1 MKWFNDIILR
11 YAERIA
17 LDRAIKSNR
26 EEDYSPKVNL
36 SKPRGLNM
44 VGAQAISAGTQTQ
57 FSRQKSL
64 NFSLHPAE
72 GGYILEYNHYDENHD
87 RHHQRLHIINDSDN
101 MGESIANILTLE
113 LLRR

>member
-44 VGAQAISAGTQTQ
+44 VGAQAISTGRAD
-57 FSRQKSL
+57 FSRSKSF
-64 NFSLHPAE
+64 NFCLHPAE

-87 RHHQRLHIINDSDN
+87 RNTQRLHIINDGDD
-101 MGESIANILTLE
+101 MGESIAKILTVE